1 MYSVSLIVVD
11 KKARGLSH
19 ILIFSLIE
27 GLFRG
32 LRGLVQRRKM
42 PSNSNGVKANGN
54 GVHHDTPEKN
64 SLLVVGD
71 EKYTSYGKSLYIRIL
86 QSCILTHLRMVCL
99 LCLFL
104 YLNI

>member
-1 MYSVSLIVVD
+1 
-11 KKARGLSH
+11 
-19 ILIFSLIE
+19 
-27 GLFRG
+27 
-32 LRGLVQRRKM
+32 M

-86 QSCILTHLRMVCL
+86 
-99 LCLFL
+99 
-104 YLNI
+104 